1 VEPWEAFGHP
11 GRVHLGPFAPDDSL
25 VVAFLILDDLEMP
38 RESKPADL
46 GLILDVLSGY
56 HFVGNLFRHL
66 SLLLFLE
73 FEVKLDERLPES
85 DHSRRALRD
94 WSWHD

>member
-1 VEPWEAFGHP
+1 VAPLEAFGHP
-11 GRVHLGPFAPDDSL
+11 GRVNLGPFAPDDSL
-25 VVAFLILDDLEMP
+25 VVAFFILDDLEMP

-56 HFVGNLFRHL
+56 HFVGNLFGHL
-66 SLLLFLE
+66 GLLLVLE

-85 DHSRRALRD
+85 EYSLRALRA